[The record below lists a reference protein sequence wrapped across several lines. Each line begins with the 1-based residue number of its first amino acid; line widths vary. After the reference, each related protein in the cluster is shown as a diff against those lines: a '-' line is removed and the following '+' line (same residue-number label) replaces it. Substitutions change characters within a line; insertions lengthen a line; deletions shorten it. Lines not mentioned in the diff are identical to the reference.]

1 MEKKIAYEMGKKSRK
16 KMGKKIQEKI
26 RKKMQKKKCKMGTQ
40 ANVEKILKMKP
51 RKKFGD
57 EMQKNF

>member
-1 MEKKIAYEMGKKSRK
+1 
-16 KMGKKIQEKI
+16 MGKKIQEKI